1 MLMACGCAASTLTA
15 TYMTVPAVAGHSL
28 NAIGPAMYPYNIVVF
43 ALGTLAFLMWAIRAG
58 NRPQMAVNF
67 VSIAIGIVGLIS
79 AFLLKN

>member
-1 MLMACGCAASTLTA
+1 MRIDFDEVLQWAG
-15 TYMTVPAVAGHSL
+15 AVLIIAGHTL

-58 NRPQMAVNF
+58 NRPQMAVNI
-67 VSIAIGIVGLIS
+67 VSIAIGIAGLVS